1 VEEKQEKKVI
11 LVEVIQPNKREISED
26 SFEEFRILVQTLGL
40 EIVGETT
47 QVIRVPNYA
56 FFLGKGKVN
65 EIKQIVKLLNAS
77 YIFIDTKL
85 TYLQL
90 RNLTKEVGIPVI
102 DRPHLILMIFDM
114 RAKTKE
120 GKLQVELSELKM
132 HLPEIVHS
140 GIYMDQQVGSEMG
153 LKGPGEKKTEL
164 KRRYIEKRI
173 KILEEK
179 LREIKKQRELRR
191 KRRKKSNIPIIA
203 LVGYTNSGKST
214 LLNCLLGEKDAYV
227 EDMLFST
234 LDTLVR
240 EANLDEQTKVL
251 FVDTIGFIRDLPP
264 TLIYAFH
271 STLEEILDAWVIVH
285 VVDASVPDFVD
296 KMNSVLTTI
305 NELKASSIPRVLVFN
320 KIDLLDKEK
329 LTALKNRYRDA
340 IFISALHCART
351 QDLKKKLKEEISRL
365 YVMANLLIPYSEPKI
380 LSRVYNEVNVISSKE
395 AENGVLIVAEGFKSN
410 MEKFRKYF
418 VNY

>member
-1 VEEKQEKKVI
+1 MEGKKAV
-11 LVEVIQPNKREISED
+11 LVQVVQPNQREISED
-26 SFEEFRILVQTLGL
+26 SFEEFRYLVQTLGI
-40 EIVGETT
+40 EIVGEST
-47 QVIRVPNYA
+47 QVVRYPNYA
-56 FFLGKGKVN
+56 FFLGKGKVA
-65 EIKQIVKLLNAS
+65 EIKQIVKLLNAD
-77 YIFIDTKL
+77 FVFVDTKL

-90 RNLTKEVGIPVI
+90 RNLTKEIGVSVV

-120 GKLQVELSELKM
+120 GKLQVELSELRM

-179 LREIKKQRELRR
+179 LKDIKRQRELRR
-191 KRRKKSNIPIIA
+191 KKRRKSNVPIVA

-214 LLNCLLGEKDAYV
+214 LLNKLTGISDAYV

-240 EANLDEQTKVL
+240 EAKLDDKNKIL
-251 FVDTIGFIRDLPP
+251 LVDTIGFIRDLPP

-271 STLEEILDAWVIVH
+271 STLEEILDAWIIVH
-285 VVDASVPDFVD
+285 VVDASVPDFKD
-296 KMNSVLTTI
+296 KMESVLSTI
-305 NELKASSIPRVLVFN
+305 NKLNASKIPQILVFN
-320 KIDLLDKEK
+320 KIDKID
-329 LTALKNRYRDA
+329 ALKMKFLRNRYPNA
-340 IFISALHCART
+340 VLISALNGIGIEN
-351 QDLKKKLKEEISRL
+351 LKDRIKDEISKQYMR
-365 YVMANLLIPYSEPKI
+365 VKLLVPYNEPAVTSKI
-380 LSRVYNEVNVISSKE
+380 YREVNVLNS
-395 AENGVLIVAEGFKSN
+395 ENTEKGMLIEAEGFKEN
-410 MEKFRKYF
+410 MQKFKKYF
-418 VNY
+418 VRY